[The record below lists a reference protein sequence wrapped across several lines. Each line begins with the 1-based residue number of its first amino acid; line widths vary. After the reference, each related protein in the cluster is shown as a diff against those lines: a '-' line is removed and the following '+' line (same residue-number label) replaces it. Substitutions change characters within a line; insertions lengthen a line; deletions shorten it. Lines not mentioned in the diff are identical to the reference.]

1 VPDPLTQVT
10 GDLRDRYAAVDWDA
24 SPLGPP
30 HTWSVH
36 LRSALSLALTT
47 RFAVTLL
54 WGPQYTLV
62 YNEAY
67 SELIGDKHPEALGR
81 PAREVFPEIW
91 DDIGPLLDGV
101 MRTGQAAFPQDM
113 RLDMERR
120 GSVDEGYF
128 TYCYSPI
135 PGPDGHPLGVL
146 DIAQETTAQV
156 VDHRRLGVLTRLG
169 IALAEVDEPGEL
181 VTVASDVL
189 GKAADDLPQVEL
201 FLDPADDIA
210 PARWR
215 ADGPPPEQQH
225 EDVTLERRPDGPV
238 AWVTLPVA
246 RARERRPLLAVRLNP
261 RATDLQ
267 SYREFLMLVGRALG
281 AAVDRADARR
291 LERSEA
297 AAARAMSEAL
307 QRSML
312 TDPPD
317 LAPLDVAVRY
327 LPARNDTRVGG
338 DWYDAFRLPDGDACL
353 VIGDVTGH
361 DQRAAA
367 VMGQLRNVLRGVAL
381 TVGSPPSLVLGA
393 LDRAMDQLGQ
403 PAMSS
408 ALVLVAGRDE
418 GATEGTAEGTAL
430 TWSSAG
436 HLPPLLLEPDGTARL
451 LWSEPDLM
459 LGVHPGTPRHDHRV
473 VLAPGATLLL
483 FTDGLVERRDVGL
496 EAGLERLRST
506 SSGLHTLELENL
518 CEAVLHQVGGAP
530 EDDIALLVVR
540 RRT

>member
-1 VPDPLTQVT
+1 MPDPLTQVT

-30 HTWSVH
+30 DTWSVH

-54 WGPQYTLV
+54 WGPQYALV

-67 SELIGDKHPEALGR
+67 AELIGDKHPEALGR
-81 PAREVFPEIW
+81 PAREIFPEIW

-101 MRTGQAAFPQDM
+101 VRTGQAAFPQDM
-113 RLDMERR
+113 RLDMKRR
-120 GSVDEGYF
+120 GSIDEGYF
-128 TYCYSPI
+128 TYCYSPV
-135 PGPDGHPLGVL
+135 PGPDGRPLGVL

-169 IALAEVDEPGEL
+169 IALADVDEPGEL
-181 VTVASDVL
+181 ATVAADVL
-189 GKAADDLPQVEL
+189 RTASDDLPQVEL
-201 FLDPADDIA
+201 LLVPADGIP
-210 PARWR
+210 PAGWR
-215 ADGPPPEQQH
+215 ADGPPAEQQR
-225 EDVTLERRPDGPV
+225 EDVALELRADGPV
-238 AWVTLPVA
+238 AWVTLPVS
-246 RARERRPLLAVRLNP
+246 RPREHRPLLVVRLNP
-261 RATDLQ
+261 LARDLQ

-291 LERSEA
+291 VERSEA

-353 VIGDVTGH
+353 VIGDVAGH

-408 ALVLVAGRDE
+408 ALVLVAGRDDE
-418 GATEGTAEGTAL
+418 GAAAGTAV

-451 LWSEPDLM
+451 LWSEADLM
-459 LGVHPGTPRHDHRV
+459 LGVHPGTPRHDHRF

-496 EAGLERLRST
+496 EAGLESLRAT
-506 SSGLHTLELENL
+506 SAGLQTLDLDNL

-530 EDDIALLVVR
+530 EDDIALLAVR
-540 RRT
+540 RRGA